1 MNWVNF
7 WTCRKFLG
15 RRFCTFDMFWRLAFS
30 IGGICY
36 ILSRVAVHIKAVCIR
51 MNSRKVCKSSLQAFS
66 VTCDFFDEPGNL
78 PLIKKILVICVLF
91 RISHCIHCWTIEP
104 SSWTSLKF
112 VQPFPF
118 RRYYSLCPNFLPGF
132 ESTWLTPT
140 TGLRTGCRSRSS
152 WIGRRSSVAGFGPFP
167 PLPCCWFSKGW
178 FQTKKIYTK
187 VGLGSELFFYDV
199 YSKLWKSG
207 PVMFFLVDCL
217 SLELH
222 GFGCFFYPW
231 KRVLSFKQDCLK
243 NWGAMVR
250 VQGKDLIHAYFQDF
264 VFSMF

>member
-30 IGGICY
+30 IGGICC

-78 PLIKKILVICVLF
+78 PLIKKSWVLCT
-91 RISHCIHCWTIEP
+91 SQHCIHCWTIEP

-118 RRYYSLCPNFLPGF
+118 AAI
-132 ESTWLTPT
+132 TPCAQIFCQVLKAR
-140 TGLRTGCRSRSS
+140 GLRQ
-152 WIGRRSSVAGFGPFP
+152 RRV
-167 PLPCCWFSKGW
+167 
-178 FQTKKIYTK
+178 
-187 VGLGSELFFYDV
+187 
-199 YSKLWKSG
+199 
-207 PVMFFLVDCL
+207 
-217 SLELH
+217 LEL
-222 GFGCFFYPW
+222 
-231 KRVLSFKQDCLK
+231 
-243 NWGAMVR
+243 GAGAGLAGLVAVAR
-250 VQGKDLIHAYFQDF
+250 
-264 VFSMF
+264 

>member
-1 MNWVNF
+1 MWFLRWTWQPAFDKEIVGFVYFTTLYTLLNHWTLILNF
-7 WTCRKFLG
+7 
-15 RRFCTFDMFWRLAFS
+15 S
-30 IGGICY
+30 EICST
-36 ILSRVAVHIKAVCIR
+36 LS
-51 MNSRKVCKSSLQAFS
+51 
-66 VTCDFFDEPGNL
+66 
-78 PLIKKILVICVLF
+78 
-91 RISHCIHCWTIEP
+91 
-104 SSWTSLKF
+104 
-112 VQPFPF
+112 F

-132 ESTWLTPT
+132 ESTWLTTT
-140 TGLRTGCRSRSS
+140 TGLRTGCRSRFS

-217 SLELH
+217 SLDLH
-222 GFGCFFYPW
+222 CFGFFYPW
-231 KRVLSFKQDCLK
+231 KRVLNFKQDCLK

-250 VQGKDLIHAYFQDF
+250 VQGKDLIHAYFHDF

>member
-51 MNSRKVCKSSLQAFS
+51 MNSQKVCKSSLQAFS

-78 PLIKKILVICVLF
+78 PLIKKSWVFVYFTLYTL
-91 RISHCIHCWTIEP
+91 SNHWTLIPNFSEFF
-104 SSWTSLKF
+104 STLS
-112 VQPFPF
+112 F
-118 RRYYSLCPNFLPGF
+118 RRYTPCAGF
-132 ESTWLTPT
+132 ESTWLTTT
-140 TGLRTGCRSRSS
+140 TGLRTGCRSRFS
-152 WIGRRSSVAGFGPFP
+152 WIGRRSSEQFFLDLSLPFP
-167 PLPCCWFSKGW
+167 AASPKVGSK
-178 FQTKKIYTK
+178 QKKIYTK
-187 VGLGSELFFYDV
+187 VGLGSELFFGRLQSCEKVDR
-199 YSKLWKSG
+199 WI
-207 PVMFFLVDCL
+207 FLVDCL

-231 KRVLSFKQDCLK
+231 KRVLNFKQDCLK

-250 VQGKDLIHAYFQDF
+250 VQGKDLIHSYFHDC